1 MKSTK
6 VLLKQA
12 EASQPY
18 VGYVREQLDLVGVR
32 VRKWMPWDP
41 DSYRYE
47 AFRETRQVLLPIP
60 IDSWS
65 FMVCLHE
72 IGHIS
77 MGERVFSYLDE
88 YVAEQWAIKRAKQAY
103 GIVDLDYEKDARRYV
118 WMHIIQNRL
127 FYNLQ
132 TNKIKPY
139 VLDWIEATPQ
149 QVDLDVKVF
158 HALHGTNSLILR

>member
-1 MKSTK
+1 
-6 VLLKQA
+6 
-12 EASQPY
+12 
-18 VGYVREQLDLVGVR
+18 
-32 VRKWMPWDP
+32 
-41 DSYRYE
+41 
-47 AFRETRQVLLPIP
+47 
-60 IDSWS
+60 
-65 FMVCLHE
+65 
-72 IGHIS
+72 